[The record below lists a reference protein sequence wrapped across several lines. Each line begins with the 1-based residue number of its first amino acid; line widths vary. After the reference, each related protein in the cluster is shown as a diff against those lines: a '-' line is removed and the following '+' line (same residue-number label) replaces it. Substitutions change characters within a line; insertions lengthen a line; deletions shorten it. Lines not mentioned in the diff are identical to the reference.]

1 MGRTKATASAEPK
14 RRNRPALSPEA
25 RENQMIALAVDRAEQ
40 QLMDGTASPSVIVH
54 YLKLGS
60 MRDRIEKER
69 LEEEVKL
76 LKAKTEALQSQKQ
89 IQELYADALTAM
101 RDYQGISTSIE
112 DDENI

>member
-1 MGRTKATASAEPK
+1 MGRTKTAASAEPR
-14 RRNRPALSPEA
+14 RRNRPAISPEA

-40 QLMDGTASPSVIVH
+40 QLIDGTASPSVIVH

-60 MRDRIEKER
+60 LKDRVEKER

-89 IQELYADALTAM
+89 IQELYADALSAM
-101 RDYQGISTSIE
+101 RSYQGIEMSGE
-112 DDENI
+112 DD